1 MTTSTSIAATVPV
14 LEPPPFRHL
23 FRAYMTEA
31 KYESLRTLRAPAF
44 AGPFLLIPTALY
56 LLFGTMV
63 PSSGSTRPV
72 GPYLFTGFTVMGIM
86 GPALFGFGMGLAL
99 EREQGLIA
107 LKRALPMPKGAYLLA
122 KMLMAVLFA
131 ILIASAIAIET
142 LFVGAVP
149 LTLAQLSSVAAVAV
163 AGTIPF
169 CAIGLFIG
177 ARVSGRAAPA
187 FVNLAYLPLMY
198 LSGLFFPLPESIR
211 WIALFSPAFHLNQL
225 ALHSAGTP
233 SILGPTINIAAL
245 IGITVLFT
253 GLTMRRLS
261 RGMS

>member
-1 MTTSTSIAATVPV
+1 MTTLTGTTANAPV
-14 LEPPPFRHL
+14 LQPPSIGHL
-23 FRAYMTEA
+23 TRAYLTEA
-31 KYESLRTLRAPAF
+31 RYELLRTLRAPAF

-56 LLFGTMV
+56 LLFGTMG
-63 PSSGSTRPV
+63 PAPGSSRPP
-72 GPYLFTGFTVMGIM
+72 GPYLFTAFTVMGIM

-122 KMLMAVLFA
+122 KMLMAVFFA
-131 ILIASAIAIET
+131 ILIASAIAVET
-142 LFVGAVP
+142 WLLGRVP
-149 LTLAQLSSVAAVAV
+149 LSIAQTAAVTITAV

-187 FVNLAYLPLMY
+187 FVNLAYIPLMY
-198 LSGLFFPLPESIR
+198 LSGLFFPVPESIR
-211 WIALFSPAFHLNQL
+211 WVALFSPAFHLNQL
-225 ALHSAGTP
+225 ALHAAGTP
-233 SILGPTINIAAL
+233 SILGPAINIAAL
-245 IGITVLFT
+245 IGVTVLFT
-253 GLTMRRLS
+253 GLTARRLA